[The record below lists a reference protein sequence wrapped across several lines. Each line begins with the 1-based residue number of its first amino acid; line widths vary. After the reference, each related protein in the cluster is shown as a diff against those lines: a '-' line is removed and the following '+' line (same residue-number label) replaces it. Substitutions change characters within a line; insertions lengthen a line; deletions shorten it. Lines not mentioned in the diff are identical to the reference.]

1 MKASLTKEDEAAFYK
16 YATNNLP
23 NKQTTITPKN

>member
-16 YATNNLP
+16 YAPTTPTNNTRSTQ
-23 NKQTTITPKN
+23 N

>member
-16 YATNNLP
+16 YVNTHPNTTRQLP
-23 NKQTTITPKN
+23 K

>member
-16 YATNNLP
+16 YATP
-23 NKQTTITPKN
+23 QPSIPTPKKAP

>member
-16 YATNNLP
+16 YADDEHP
-23 NKQTTITPKN
+23 NKTTITPEN